1 MGGRVMDSPDMTKMG
16 EFYWSG
22 EEGFIRLGNSFYEE
36 HRIVQLDLLQDTIW
50 QLQKKYE
57 SMVIRVQSE
66 DL

>member
-1 MGGRVMDSPDMTKMG
+1 MDSPDMTKMG
-16 EFYWSG
+16 EIYWSG

-66 DL
+66 DLEQ

>member
-1 MGGRVMDSPDMTKMG
+1 MDSPDMTKMG

-66 DL
+66 DLEQ

>member
-1 MGGRVMDSPDMTKMG
+1 MMDSPDMTKMG
-16 EFYWSG
+16 EIYWSG

-66 DL
+66 DLEQ

>member
-1 MGGRVMDSPDMTKMG
+1 VMDSPDMTKMG

>member
-1 MGGRVMDSPDMTKMG
+1 MMDSPDMTKMG

-66 DL
+66 DLEQ

>member
-1 MGGRVMDSPDMTKMG
+1 MDSPDMTKMG
-16 EFYWSG
+16 EIYWSG

>member
-1 MGGRVMDSPDMTKMG
+1 MDSPDMTKMG